1 VIDDHVHPFPLAFEP
16 LDLAAFTLDVAE
28 GQEAERRRLSI
39 EPTRLV
45 TEALRVRLA
54 GHLGCEVGDVVSVRD
69 EVARADWRAYVRGLF
84 ADSDTT
90 GMLMDAGWQGL
101 PPAGAADFARLAG
114 VPVWDLARL
123 EPVIDLHLGEG
134 CGVGEV
140 IDAVDAFMEQ
150 AVRDG
155 AVGFKT
161 VLAYRTG
168 LAVDVHVNRQRAERE
183 LGSDR
188 AAGLP
193 VRRTGKSLRDL
204 LFLRVLERC
213 ADLKRPLQVHTG
225 IGDSE
230 IRLAE
235 SDPLL
240 LEEALRTPA
249 AASTD
254 VILIHG
260 SFPWHE
266 QAGYLASVRPRVW
279 TEFSLCNLFSPATT
293 ADRLLRLLD
302 IAPAGRITL
311 GSDGHG
317 IPESHWF
324 GTVVV
329 RDAWVDVRQ
338 RLTGTVRGS
347 WLDDA
352 RERLFERNARD
363 LYGLPVSSPPTPV
376 HPHG

>member
-16 LDLAAFTLDVAE
+16 LDLAGFTLDVAE
-28 GQEAERRRLSI
+28 GEEAERTRRTI
-39 EPTRLV
+39 EPTRLA

-54 GHLGCEVGDVVSVRD
+54 AHLGCEVGDVIAVRD
-69 EVARADWRAYVRGLF
+69 TVARADWRTYVRGLF
-84 ADSDTT
+84 ADADTN
-90 GMLMDAGWQGL
+90 GMLMDAGWKGL
-101 PPAGAADFARLAG
+101 PPGGAEDFAELSGA
-114 VPVWDLARL
+114 PVWELARL
-123 EPVIDLHLGEG
+123 EPVIDRHISKG
-134 CGVGEV
+134 CGVDEV

-150 AVRDG
+150 AARDG

-168 LAVDVHVNRQRAERE
+168 LAVDVDVTRPRAERE

-213 ADLKRPLQVHTG
+213 ADLQRPLQVHTG

-240 LEEALRTPA
+240 LEEALRTS
-249 AASTD
+249 AASATD
-254 VILIHG
+254 VVLIHG

-266 QAGYLASVRPRVW
+266 QAGYLASVHPRLW
-279 TEFSLCNLFSPATT
+279 TEISLCNLFSPTTT
-293 ADRLLRLLD
+293 ADRLLRILD
-302 IAPAGRITL
+302 IAPAGRITV

-324 GTVVV
+324 GSVVV
-329 RDAWVDVRQ
+329 RDAWEEVRH
-338 RLTGTVRGS
+338 RLRGSVRES
-347 WLDDA
+347 WLDEA
-352 RERLFERNARD
+352 REHLFERNARD
-363 LYGLPVSSPPTPV
+363 LYGLPAADQVASSPAS
-376 HPHG
+376 

>member
-1 VIDDHVHPFPLAFEP
+1 
-16 LDLAAFTLDVAE
+16 
-28 GQEAERRRLSI
+28 
-39 EPTRLV
+39 
-45 TEALRVRLA
+45 
-54 GHLGCEVGDVVSVRD
+54 
-69 EVARADWRAYVRGLF
+69 
-84 ADSDTT
+84 
-90 GMLMDAGWQGL
+90 
-101 PPAGAADFARLAG
+101 
-114 VPVWDLARL
+114 
-123 EPVIDLHLGEG
+123 
-134 CGVGEV
+134 
-140 IDAVDAFMEQ
+140 MEQ
-150 AVRDG
+150 TVRDG
-155 AVGFKT
+155 AIGFKT

-168 LAVDVHVNRQRAERE
+168 LAVDVEVTRPRAERE

-213 ADLKRPLQVHTG
+213 ADLRRPLQVHTG

-240 LEEALRTPA
+240 LEEALRTS
-249 AASTD
+249 AASAAD
-254 VILIHG
+254 VVLIHG

-279 TEFSLCNLFSPATT
+279 TEFSLCNLFSPTTT
-293 ADRLLRLLD
+293 ADRLLRILD
-302 IAPAGRITL
+302 IAPAGRITV

-329 RDAWVDVRQ
+329 RDAWEEVRR
-338 RLTGTVRGS
+338 RLRASVRES
-347 WLDDA
+347 WLDEV

-363 LYGLPVSSPPTPV
+363 LYGLPAADQPAS
-376 HPHG
+376 

>member
-16 LDLAAFTLDVAE
+16 LDLAAFSLDVADGE
-28 GQEAERRRLSI
+28 EAERARLNA
-39 EPTRLV
+39 EPTRLA

-54 GHLGCEVGDVVSVRD
+54 AHLGCEAGDVVAVRD
-69 EVARADWRAYVRGLF
+69 RVARADWRAYVRGLF
-84 ADSDTT
+84 ADADTSA
-90 GMLMDAGWQGL
+90 MLMDAGWRGL
-101 PPAGAADFARLAG
+101 PPGGADEFADISG
-114 VPVWDLARL
+114 VPVWELARL
-123 EPVIDLHLGEG
+123 EPVIDRHIGEG
-134 CGVGEV
+134 NGVVEV
-140 IDAVDAFMEQ
+140 IDAVDAFMDQ
-150 AVRDG
+150 AVHDG
-155 AVGFKT
+155 VVGFKT

-168 LAVDVHVNRQRAERE
+168 LAVDVDVTRPRAERE
-183 LGSDR
+183 LGTDR
-188 AAGLP
+188 AARLP
-193 VRRTGKSLRDL
+193 VRRTGKALRDL
-204 LFLRVLERC
+204 LFLHVLERC

-225 IGDSE
+225 FGDSE

-240 LEEALRTPA
+240 LDEALRTA
-249 AASTD
+249 AASGTD
-254 VILIHG
+254 VVLIHG

-293 ADRLLRLLD
+293 ADRLLRILD

-324 GTVVV
+324 GTVVL
-329 RDAWVDVRQ
+329 RDAWEDVRK
-338 RLTGTVRGS
+338 RLRGSVRES
-347 WLDDA
+347 WLDDV

-363 LYGLPVSSPPTPV
+363 LYGLPATAATP
-376 HPHG
+376 GLA